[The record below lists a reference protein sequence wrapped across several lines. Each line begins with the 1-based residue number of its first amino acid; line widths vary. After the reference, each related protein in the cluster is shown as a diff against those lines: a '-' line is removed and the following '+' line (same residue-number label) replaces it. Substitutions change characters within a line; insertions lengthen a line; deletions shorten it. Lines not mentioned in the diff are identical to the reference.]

1 MLTSE
6 SFSFTQLRRGI

>member
-6 SFSFTQLRRGI
+6 

>member
-6 SFSFTQLRRGI
+6 DILE

>member
-6 SFSFTQLRRGI
+6 DR

>member
-6 SFSFTQLRRGI
+6 SFTHK